1 MSPRDFLYVFSYL
14 TSATLLFPVGIGVWS
29 WARLSPSFRV
39 LTLGLG
45 GYLVILV
52 LSIMASHQKWNVGQT
67 FGYCAS
73 LMYGLTFTA
82 VYALAMPPGLKR
94 WLVIA
99 LGAAGIGYE
108 LLDLFFISGI
118 DSLNGFSIPIMTL
131 ILVISTLIFLYFL
144 IRYPTE
150 KTLMALPLFWV
161 AGGKLL
167 SGLSNGLLDVFE
179 SQLRIYSQN
188 LLIYLFLLTYVI
200 LMVCNVLYGMGLWKE
215 RTRNPR
221 ALGY

>member
-1 MSPRDFLYVFSYL
+1 MSPRDLLYIFSYL
-14 TSATLLFPVGIGVWS
+14 TSATLLFPVGLGVASWS
-29 WARLSPSFRV
+29 RLSPGFRV

-45 GYLVILV
+45 GYLVILL
-52 LSIMASHQKWNVGQT
+52 LSILASHQKWDVGQT
-67 FGYCAS
+67 FGYSAS
-73 LMYGLTFTA
+73 LIYGLTFTT
-82 VYALAMPPGLKR
+82 VYALTMPPGLKR

-99 LGAAGIGYE
+99 LGAVGIGYE
-108 LLDLFFISGI
+108 LLDLFFISGT
-118 DSLNGFSIPIMTL
+118 DSLNGLSIPIMTL

-179 SQLRIYSQN
+179 PQLAVYSQQ
-188 LLIYLFLLTYVI
+188 LLIYLILLTYVI
-200 LMVCNVLYGMGLWKE
+200 LMVCNVLYGIGIWKE
-215 RTRNPR
+215 RMRNTKLAR
-221 ALGY
+221 D